1 MFTINREQEIANLNA
16 RIDRLPR
23 TGLRGITFML
33 IGLSYFFMFYDLSI
47 QGFII
52 PTIAEEF
59 NLTSGQTAIPISF
72 YLLGYPLGGY
82 FLAVYGDR
90 VGRRP
95 ALLITVIVIAAGS
108 LLTAVSWDVW
118 SLTFFRFLV
127 GAGSGAEIALASTI
141 IAEFSPA
148 KKRGKYLQMMYFW
161 GAGGLTLTP
170 FISLALIDL
179 QYGWRIIAGLGGIV
193 AILLIFL
200 RRNHLPESPRWLVTN
215 NKIEEAKKQVD
226 EIEKFCEEKTGE
238 KLEEIHDVPIE
249 KENKGSELKELF
261 RPPYLKR
268 VLITLLFWSLW
279 LVTTNGYL
287 TYGPTIISNAGAGQ
301 IDGRLFA
308 ALGYLGTPIG
318 ALLAYRFVESLERKL
333 SMFII
338 TVVFA
343 TGLILIIFTGST
355 LLVFLGAFFISFS
368 IAAQS
373 IAYGYMAEIF
383 PTRIRA
389 TGVVVTDSGGNLTG
403 IITPFIVVGL
413 LALTGGIGTL
423 IALAV
428 IVFTSGLVILIGG
441 EKTTGRELSRIAEEE
456 ELASIVE
463 KKEAL

>member
-1 MFTINREQEIANLNA
+1 MLEIDRKQEIADLNA

-59 NLTSGQTAIPISF
+59 NLTSTQTAIPISF

-90 VGRRP
+90 VGRRQ
-95 ALLITVIVIAAGS
+95 ALLITVIVVAFGS
-108 LLTAVSWDVW
+108 LMTALSWDMW

-141 IAEFSPA
+141 TAEFSPA

-170 FISLALIDL
+170 FISLALIDF
-179 QYGWRIIAGLGGIV
+179 QYGWRIITAIGGIV

-200 RRNHLPESPRWLVTN
+200 RKNHLPESPRWLVAN
-215 NKIEEAKKQVD
+215 NKIEEAKKQID
-226 EIEKFCEEKTGE
+226 EIERFCEEKTGE
-238 KLEEIHDVPIE
+238 KLPEVYNVPIE
-249 KENKGSELKELF
+249 QENEGNELKTLF
-261 RPPYLKR
+261 KPPYVKR
-268 VLITLLFWSLW
+268 VIITLLFWCLW
-279 LVTTNGYL
+279 LVATNGYL
-287 TYGPTIISNAGAGQ
+287 TYGPTIISNAGAGLV
-301 IDGRLFA
+301 DGNLFA
-308 ALGYLGTPIG
+308 ALGYLGTPVG
-318 ALLAYRFVESLERKL
+318 AILAFWFVDSLERKV

-338 TVVFA
+338 TVIFA
-343 TGLILIIFTGST
+343 VGLILITFTHST
-355 LLVFLGAFFISFS
+355 LLVFLGAFFISFC

-403 IITPFIVVGL
+403 IVTPFIIVGL
-413 LALTGGIGTL
+413 LSLVGGIGTL
-423 IALAV
+423 IALSI
-428 IVFTSGLVILIGG
+428 IVFASGLVILIGG
-441 EKTTGRELSRIAEEE
+441 EKTTGVELTRIAEE
-456 ELASIVE
+456 
-463 KKEAL
+463 KKSS